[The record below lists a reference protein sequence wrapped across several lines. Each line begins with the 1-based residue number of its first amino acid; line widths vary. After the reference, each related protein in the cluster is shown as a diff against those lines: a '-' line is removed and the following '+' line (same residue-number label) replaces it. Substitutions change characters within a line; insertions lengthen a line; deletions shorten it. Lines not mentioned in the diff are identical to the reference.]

1 MLKTNALKLRQNLG
15 SILKQ
20 LQKTGRPILLE
31 KNRKPMGVIISIE
44 DYQKRFADVE
54 SDEARRE
61 LVQSIR
67 EAQLSLP
74 ANRTAEQLIR
84 ELRGSI

>member
-1 MLKTNALKLRQNLG
+1 
-15 SILKQ
+15 
-20 LQKTGRPILLE
+20 
-31 KNRKPMGVIISIE
+31 MGVIISIE